1 MSSHEGTKENI
12 PAYALGGLDPE
23 EAAELEEH
31 LSGCEICQRELA
43 SYGSLREAMSL
54 AAPEASLPEGSRE
67 RLLERAGSYG
77 SSGSSE
83 PTGSAEPASPDS
95 PDSSGSNV
103 HTLSGRRRDFR
114 RPSRRTW
121 IAAAAAAVL
130 LVAVGAIGTFA
141 LTPLLTG
148 PPLEPVAFSEAPP
161 GVEAEANLV
170 AHTWGTETKL
180 AASGLEEG
188 QNYQVT
194 LLSEDGNPVP
204 SGAFIGTGDEL
215 IECNLNAALLRENA
229 TALVIRAAADG
240 ELVLRADLPENP
252 EVADQGLSLAELS
265 P

>member
-1 MSSHEGTKENI
+1 MSSHKEIKKNM
-12 PAYALGGLDPE
+12 PAYALGGLDPD

-43 SYGSLREAMSL
+43 SYGPLREAMNL
-54 AAPEASLPEGSRE
+54 AAPEASLPKGSRE
-67 RLLERAGSYG
+67 RLLERAGFT
-77 SSGSSE
+77 E

-95 PDSSGSNV
+95 SGSNV
-103 HTLSGRRRDFR
+103 HSLSDRRRDFR

-130 LVAVGAIGTFA
+130 LVAVGVVGTLT

-148 PPLEPVAFSEAPP
+148 PPLEPVAFSEVPP

-170 AHTWGTETKL
+170 AHTWGIETKL

-194 LLSEDGNPVP
+194 LLSEDSNPVP

-229 TALVIRAAADG
+229 TALVVRGADD

-252 EVADQGLSLAELS
+252 EVADRGPSLAELFL
-265 P
+265 